1 MINYRRT
8 GGGGGER
15 ENSPLSVNVF
25 GTQLIIEDTYF

>member
-8 GGGGGER
+8 GGGGKR